1 MALHSF
7 DPEIAQKVGVTGA
20 TIYQNISYW
29 IEKNQSNDKH
39 LYDGQYWTY
48 NSTKAFAEQ
57 FPYLTVS
64 QIKTALNKLVEHG
77 FIVKGNYNKIGL
89 DKTNWYGLA
98 INRQSI
104 GQKSPMGRSEIANGL
119 AKNRQPIPDSKPDI
133 KPNSSG
139 KILKERDQY
148 GQDDQP
154 TFNQFLTELWAYR
167 WKDGDDRKPAYLAYC
182 KLTPQQRKSCAQVAA
197 QAQRAM
203 RQRDNTFRKS
213 MAAWLNANGWESFK
227 PQHTQQEAGGEWVK
241 RMNYFDRSG
250 DWAVAW
256 GPKPGSP
263 GCKVPPEFLTPPSQ
277 EDAA

>member
-7 DPEIAQKVGVTGA
+7 DPEIAKAVGVNAA
-20 TIYQNISYW
+20 TIYQNILYW
-29 IEKNQSNDKH
+29 IEKNEANEKH
-39 LYDGQYWTY
+39 CYDGQYWTY
-48 NSTKAFAEQ
+48 NSIRAFGEQ
-57 FPYLTVS
+57 FPYLS
-64 QIKTALNKLVEHG
+64 EKQIKTALNKLFEQG
-77 FIVKGNYNKIGL
+77 LIVKGNYNKIGL
-89 DKTNWYGLA
+89 DKTNWYGLPQKG
-98 INRQSI
+98 QSI
-104 GQKSPMGRSEIANGL
+104 GPQGPMDRAKRANGS
-119 AKNRQPIPDSKPDI
+119 APEGQPIPDSKPNI
-133 KPNSSG
+133 KPNTYV
-139 KILKERDQY
+139 KPTKERDQY